1 MYLRKGLK
9 QLFERVCPGRAKQWL
24 PLAPLTTLNIGGR
37 ADWFIQPQGIREV
50 EQLLE
55 IFQNRDL
62 PWFILGQG
70 SNLLVADQGVRGAVL
85 HLAPHFAG
93 LEEKARRTNQR
104 LLEVGAGYPLSKLV
118 QYGLKNH
125 LQGLEFL
132 TGIPGSLGGAW
143 AMNAGSYG
151 REIKDITEY
160 VIMVSPAAGLEKMN
174 REQLAFTYRRLNL
187 EAGAV
192 ILSGG
197 VALSQGDPL
206 RIREETKA
214 LWKRRRLTQ
223 PLRRPSCGSVFKNPP
238 GDFAGRLIEE
248 AGLKGVVRGDV
259 EISTR
264 HANFIINRGKG
275 RAQDVLSLMRLIQ
288 KRVFQE
294 SGILLEPEVTL
305 WGCSL

>member
-1 MYLRKGLK
+1 
-9 QLFERVCPGRAKQWL
+9 
-24 PLAPLTTLNIGGR
+24 
-37 ADWFIQPQGIREV
+37 V

-55 IFQNRDL
+55 IFQSRDV

-85 HLAPHFAG
+85 QLAPHFAG
-93 LEEKARRTNQR
+93 LEEKARRKNQR
-104 LLEVGAGYPLSKLV
+104 LLEVGAGYPLSNLV
-118 QYGLKNH
+118 RYGLKHH

-143 AMNAGSYG
+143 AMNAGSHG

-160 VIMVSPAAGLEKMN
+160 VIMVAPAAGLEKMN
-174 REQLAFTYRRLNL
+174 REDLVFTYRRLNL

-197 VALSQGDPL
+197 VTLSEGDPL
-206 RIREETKA
+206 RIREETQA

-223 PLRRPSCGSVFKNPP
+223 PLRMPSCGSVFKNPP

-248 AGLKGVVRGDV
+248 AGLKGVIRGDA
-259 EISTR
+259 EISSR

-275 RAQDVLSLMRLIQ
+275 RAHHVLSLMRLIQ